1 MTTPLSDH
9 HRADEPLDHPRDDT
23 LGRAPFA
30 ERIAQELAASGG
42 HERFVVSLNGD
53 GGSGKTTLKNF
64 IRHYIAEAGKP
75 GRLASP
81 WFDFNPW
88 EWSGQATLQ
97 QAFVEQIG
105 AQLAIHAD
113 PVVRALTE
121 PWQKFGAALAS
132 PAAGKSITPVVREK
146 REALCT
152 QLRALPF
159 PIIVCIDDVDRL
171 APADV
176 RELAQLVTTRAA
188 LPNFTCFLLFETQP
202 VVAALA
208 GAGASGSDFL
218 HKVVQLEIE
227 MPDAPESLLRQQ
239 LERGLADILAP
250 VTFPARP
257 RERWNDV
264 LASAVWPLFS
274 TPRDVKRFLASF
286 AFQFAGH
293 FRVPL
298 GVLEVNP
305 IDLVLVEALRMFAH
319 PVFVELRDTFRRRE
333 TRLVRLMSGRD
344 EERKEARVEIDRVVE
359 ESPFQARKK
368 RVLTTLLQHLVPPGT
383 GGGHGCREDWDRDLR
398 LCSPRHV
405 ERYFHLGAIADAVP
419 ASRLIEI
426 VRATGDRSKLELLLL
441 QAAKDGVLPEVL
453 DRLPAVLD
461 PLPESH
467 VPLAA
472 AALCGICDQLPKD
485 SPADMENR
493 LVRFAAD
500 LFARLKN
507 AMKRED
513 IVAALLE
520 DPERLTGPILLM
532 HQLRPRTDGPG
543 AVAGSSLSIEQFR
556 RLVKPAAARLRDA
569 AISGAIWQSREYGAL
584 IRRWWEW
591 SANKEGNRE
600 WMLEQLKQPD
610 HARAWLRTFID
621 VAAAPGPHELVLQLE
636 DLGTFCDPTA
646 LAAAAAQ
653 PGGDNVDRATVRSLG
668 MALAPKGSASATV
681 LRTLVVKLDAEAA

>member
-9 HRADEPLDHPRDDT
+9 HRADEPLEHPRDDT
-23 LGRAPFA
+23 LGRTPFA
-30 ERIAQELAASGG
+30 ERIARELAASGG

-64 IRHYIAEAGKP
+64 IRHFIAEGGKP

-88 EWSGQATLQ
+88 EWTGQASLE

-105 AQLAIHAD
+105 VQLALHSD
-113 PVVRALTE
+113 PVVRGLTDA
-121 PWQKFGAALAS
+121 WQKWGAALAS
-132 PAAGKSITPVVREK
+132 PGAGRSITPLVREK

-152 QLRALPF
+152 LLRALPF
-159 PIIVCIDDVDRL
+159 PIIVCVDDVDRL

-208 GAGASGSDFL
+208 DASGCGSDLL

-227 MPDAPESLLRQQ
+227 MPDAPEALLRQQ
-239 LERGLADILAP
+239 LERGLAAILAP

-286 AFQFAGH
+286 AFQFAGY
-293 FRVPL
+293 FRAPL

-359 ESPFQARKK
+359 DSTFPARKK

-383 GGGHGCREDWDRDLR
+383 GGGHGCREDWERDLR

-405 ERYFHLGAIADAVP
+405 ERYFHLGAIPDAVP
-419 ASRLIEI
+419 ASRLIEL
-426 VRATGDRSKLELLLL
+426 VRSAGDRVKMEALLL
-441 QAAKDGVLPEVL
+441 QSARDGVLPEVL

-461 PLPESH
+461 PVPENH
-467 VPLAA
+467 LPLAS
-472 AALCGICDQLPKD
+472 AALCGICDQIPKEA
-485 SPADMENR
+485 PADLEGR
-493 LVRFAAD
+493 LVRFAGE
-500 LFARLKN
+500 LFARMKN

-513 IVAALLE
+513 VMAALLE
-520 DPERLTGPILLM
+520 DPERLTGPILL
-532 HQLRPRTDGPG
+532 L
-543 AVAGSSLSIEQFR
+543 
-556 RLVKPAAARLRDA
+556 
-569 AISGAIWQSREYGAL
+569 
-584 IRRWWEW
+584 
-591 SANKEGNRE
+591 
-600 WMLEQLKQPD
+600 
-610 HARAWLRTFID
+610 
-621 VAAAPGPHELVLQLE
+621 
-636 DLGTFCDPTA
+636 
-646 LAAAAAQ
+646 
-653 PGGDNVDRATVRSLG
+653 
-668 MALAPKGSASATV
+668 
-681 LRTLVVKLDAEAA
+681 